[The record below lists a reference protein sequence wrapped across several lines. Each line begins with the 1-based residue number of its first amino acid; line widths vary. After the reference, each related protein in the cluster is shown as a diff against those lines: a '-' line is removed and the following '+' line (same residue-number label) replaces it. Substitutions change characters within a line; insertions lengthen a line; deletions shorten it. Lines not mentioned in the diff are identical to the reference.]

1 MHFFPKKF
9 ASVVKTGVLAVF
21 AAGLLVSCTKES
33 FNAGDKPTNQIT
45 DKKTQE
51 QIREAAQ
58 ELPAIGI
65 YNRTMDK
72 VIVFDVSNPEAK
84 NFSFVNPGS
93 TGINFATSNGGQAVY
108 FVESD
113 NLVILSEPSDG
124 FGSGGGTVV
133 VGNTALNI
141 DIAFCF
147 AAGEEALGGGLFGGD
162 DFGDVAGV
170 IGFAGDFEAL
180 ENGDFDEEDADPFDF
195 FEGFAY
201 YFVYTDELGNQSY
214 EVIEFFE
221 AQDGEE
227 DNDDFAFAW
236 VVSFQGND
244 GGVYL
249 SNGGTLTVNGG
260 SMSFNG
266 TYFGLEGLLFFD
278 EEGDDDDFNFVE
290 VNGFG
295 TMGCD

>member
-1 MHFFPKKF
+1 MHFFPTKF

-21 AAGLLVSCTKES
+21 AAGLLVSCAKES
-33 FNAGDKPTNQIT
+33 FNGGDKPTNQIT
-45 DKKTQE
+45 NKKTQA

-58 ELPAIGI
+58 NLPAIGI
-65 YNRTMDK
+65 YNKTMDK
-72 VIVFDVSNPEAK
+72 VIVLDVSNPEAK
-84 NFSFVNPGS
+84 NFSFVNPGP
-93 TGINFATSNGGQAVY
+93 GFNFASSNGGQGVY
-108 FVESD
+108 FAEND
-113 NLVILSEPSDG
+113 NLVILSEPSAG
-124 FGSGGGTVV
+124 LGAGGGTVV
-133 VGNTALNI
+133 VGSTSLNI

-162 DFGDVAGV
+162 EFGDVAGV

-180 ENGDFDEEDADPFDF
+180 ENGDFDDEDADPFDF
-195 FEGFAY
+195 FEGLAY
-201 YFVYTDELGNQSY
+201 YFVFTDELGNTTY
-214 EVIEFFE
+214 DVIEFFE
-221 AQDGEE
+221 AQDTEE

-249 SNGGTLTVNGG
+249 SNDGQLSVSGA

-266 TYFGLEGLLFFD
+266 TYFGIEGLLFFD
-278 EEGDDDDFNFVE
+278 GEDEDPDFVE

-295 TMGCD
+295 TMGCDM